1 VIKITVRQ
9 IGNSTGIIL
18 SKEALARLH
27 VNAGD
32 DLFLVE
38 TPGGYEVTPYDPEF
52 EAQLKSAQK
61 GMRAYRHTL
70 RELAK

>member
-1 VIKITVRQ
+1 MIKVTVRQ

-27 VNAGD
+27 VGAGD
-32 DLFLVE
+32 ELFLVE
-38 TPGGYEVTPYDPEF
+38 TPDGYEVTPYDPEF

>member
-1 VIKITVRQ
+1 MIKLSVRQ

-18 SKEALARLH
+18 PKEALSRLH
-27 VNAGD
+27 IGAGD
-32 DLFLVE
+32 EVFLVE
-38 TPGGYEVTPYDPEF
+38 TPTGYEVTPYDPEF

-61 GMRAYRHTL
+61 GMRAYRNTL